1 MHISKRYKQCGI
13 SRLASKLKYKV
24 CDIGLRKLDHAESI
38 TVKRKENHY
47 NHRLNLKSRG
57 SQLTIL
63 VYAVVAMQ
71 AKVTYW
77 ETKATFDT
85 DSFPIGIE
93 NRCSSCTSCNPKNF
107 IRDLRDTKHTIKG
120 FMGTKTIN
128 IQWGA
133 IL

>member
-1 MHISKRYKQCGI
+1 MHFYILINLSILYTFFTTLAIVWIYLFFFYSNFEHNNLHISKRYKQCGI

-71 AKVTYW
+71 AKVTY
-77 ETKATFDT
+77 
-85 DSFPIGIE
+85 
-93 NRCSSCTSCNPKNF
+93 
-107 IRDLRDTKHTIKG
+107 
-120 FMGTKTIN
+120 
-128 IQWGA
+128 
-133 IL
+133 